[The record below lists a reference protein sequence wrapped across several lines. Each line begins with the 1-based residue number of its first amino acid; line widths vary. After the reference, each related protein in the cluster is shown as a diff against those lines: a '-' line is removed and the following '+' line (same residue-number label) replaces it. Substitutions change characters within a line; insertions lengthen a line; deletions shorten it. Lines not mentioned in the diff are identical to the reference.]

1 MLENM
6 ISMQTKTIQPCKVG
20 KIVQRG
26 MQYAHSKVQPN
37 RLYVFV
43 VRKNRDPLCQYGEA
57 TARKL
62 PAQGERARWQAQAAH
77 MGHQQ
82 ENVAKI
88 CLGG

>member
-1 MLENM
+1 MLF
-6 ISMQTKTIQPCKVG
+6 ILTKTIQPCKVG
-20 KIVQRG
+20 EIVQRG
-26 MQYAHSKVQPN
+26 MQYAHSEAQPN

-43 VRKNRDPLCQYGEA
+43 VRKNIDPLCQYGET